1 MLQFDFEKSVG
12 SWISLTYQTIRRSLD
27 AELDHQKITFR
38 QWEVLAWLAM
48 CGDLSQGTLAER
60 LNVEAP
66 TLTGILNR
74 MERDG
79 WLDRTS
85 RADDLRCKKL
95 HPTEKAE
102 AIWASSLECCLRVRS
117 RATAGFS
124 EAELALLKSFCE
136 RIRANLGEGDCRP
149 CGGE

>member
-12 SWISLTYQTIRRSLD
+12 TWIGLTYQAIRRTLD

-48 CGDLSQGTLAER
+48 CGDLSPGVLAER
-60 LNVEAP
+60 LGVEAP
-66 TLTGILNR
+66 TLSGILNR

-79 WLDRTS
+79 WLDRTN
-85 RADDLRCKKL
+85 REDDMRCKQL

-102 AIWASSLECCLRVRS
+102 AIWTQSVECCLRVRA

-124 EAELALLKSFCE
+124 EDELSQLKSFCR
-136 RIRANLGEGDCRP
+136 RIRENLGEGGCRP
-149 CGGE
+149 CEVQ